1 MNRIYLLP
9 PLLFLIIILLPSV
22 IGIDPTPTTL
32 LLQAKNT
39 KTVEN
44 EILYMI
50 LEISAYFGLKF
61 HLNAIKAKKSSRQ
74 DWTSDKII
82 NGGDGGSRTHDLYD
96 ANVPL

>member
-1 MNRIYLLP
+1 MP

-74 DWTSDKII
+74 DWTSDKIR

>member
-1 MNRIYLLP
+1 MP

-96 ANVPL
+96 ANVTL